1 MRSHFRA
8 LRNEHGVALPLAM
21 IGLVVVSILVTA
33 ALVSSSTELAVSGAH
48 QEATR
53 GVYSAEE
60 GLEAYVSSLDAQV
73 RANPLVPLASFAGTF
88 AIPSGGDASVTLRQL
103 YRRNPV
109 TTPGAVVTNGRAVY
123 CITSTPVRSG
133 GRTSRMLGAFLQF
146 DLTPG
151 DLRLNVNGAGSFGE
165 DVVVKGNSEI
175 VGQAQNVS
183 LCGSVGAVPAIET
196 SKDGTLETS
205 GSVTLE
211 GGSRQTEE
219 DTAQFR
225 ARILGG
231 KTPLQVAQKANI
243 KFGPLLGSTRTF
255 SNNFRARSDVATKD
269 SANWGC
275 PDSMDG
281 VTCTAAAADT
291 SYYPVV
297 GIDARGGQVDLQ
309 GEHGQGI
316 IVVINGG
323 LRVSGNFKYKG
334 IIIVDGD
341 LDVTGTLQVEGAV
354 IGLNAIQVGRD
365 GTNHLGGTV
374 NITFD
379 PCVNRRVQQAFND
392 DNPAF
397 TLGRPL
403 YGWFE
408 VVR

>member
-1 MRSHFRA
+1 MKSHLRA
-8 LRNEHGVALPLAM
+8 LRNERGVALPLAM

-48 QEATR
+48 QDATR
-53 GVYSAEE
+53 GVYNAEE

-73 RANPLVPLASFAGTF
+73 RADPMTALTSSAGTF
-88 AIPSGGDASVTLRQL
+88 AIPSGGSASVTLRPL

-109 TTPGAVVTNGRAVY
+109 SDGDVVTNGRAVY
-123 CITSTPVRSG
+123 CITSTPVRG
-133 GRTSRMLGAFLQF
+133 DGRTSRMLGAFLQF
-146 DLTPG
+146 NLRPG
-151 DLRLNVNGAGSFGE
+151 DLNLKVNGAGSFGKAVE
-165 DVVVKGNSEI
+165 VKGNSQI

-196 SKDGTLETS
+196 SKDGS
-205 GSVTLE
+205 VDAAGSVTLD
-211 GGSRQTEE
+211 GGINKTNE

-231 KTPLQVAQKANI
+231 KTPLQIAQKANI
-243 KFGPLLGSTRTF
+243 KFGPLLGSTRVF

-275 PDSMDG
+275 PKSMG
-281 VTCTAAAADT
+281 ETCTAAGADT
-291 SYYPVV
+291 SYYPII
-297 GIDARGGQVDLQ
+297 GIDAQGGQADLQ

-316 IVVINGG
+316 LVVVNGG
-323 LRVSGNFKYKG
+323 LRISGNFKFKG

-341 LDVTGTLQVEGAV
+341 LDVTGTMQVVGAV

-365 GTNHLGGTV
+365 NSTNNLGGTV
-374 NITFD
+374 NVTFD

-392 DNPAF
+392 DNPEF
-397 TLGRPL
+397 VLGRPP